1 MTPPTDARTTP
12 SHAAP
17 SRPVPSRTVPSRTPP
32 ARRAPGRTAAR
43 TASAAILTAALIC
56 SPVLAGASAASAT
69 YAYSGTAHSDT
80 VSIEAPGG
88 DSGSSD
94 PPPVDGDAQLGG
106 SSASA
111 AELGASQ
118 EGSWFLGQ
126 SVDSVLGPGQWYTAR
141 EGRTWYGAYR
151 TFSDRYSYCTDA
163 GLKTPHPRFFRNAGA
178 GKSITAA
185 RTAWALHTHRESSS
199 AATHA
204 ALSAMVRLDEAIP
217 HRHAIPPG
225 HPKDLGSDFAEAAK
239 AYTTISRDAKRY
251 AGPYTLD
258 VTLRD
263 RTIRALDV
271 PTGEDSGRDDTTAAS
286 ADVTQEDSAAGVGLV
301 MDAVVSLTSASG
313 HEVPGHDVDLTVT
326 GAQPAQDRV
335 TTSDDPTTV
344 DMLAQGDVPITI
356 EVEVDGL
363 PSSEVSYH
371 RPSGLGS
378 DRVQAVVTPGE
389 PVTLTAEDTW
399 KQKEQPPRP
408 TLPPSPPPSPL
419 PVPTATATYSPPA
432 PPTQEPEPS
441 TTPEAT
447 PPPTTTPPPAPTRT
461 PEPPRTPEAS
471 EPPEAPETEV
481 PETETPETEAPETEV
496 PKTEQ
501 PETEAPETTPPEETA
516 PPEGSPPPEDTAP
529 PQEDEQPGPPPQGGG
544 EPPAPQE
551 PSPPDNP
558 VPAPDGPQPE
568 TLPRTGVDAT
578 AAAGLAL
585 ILVAVGTGALTLAR
599 RR

>member
-1 MTPPTDARTTP
+1 ML
-12 SHAAP
+12 
-17 SRPVPSRTVPSRTPP
+17 
-32 ARRAPGRTAAR
+32 
-43 TASAAILTAALIC
+43 LTAALIC
-56 SPVLAGASAASAT
+56 SPVLSAASAASAPDT
-69 YAYSGTAHSDT
+69 FFGAAQSDT
-80 VSIEAPGG
+80 VSIEAPGS

-94 PPPVDGDAQLGG
+94 PPPGDGDAQLGG
-106 SSASA
+106 STASA

-118 EGSWFLGQ
+118 EGAWFLGQ
-126 SVDSVLGPGQWYTAR
+126 SVDSVLGPGQWYTAK

-185 RTAWALHTHRESSS
+185 RTAWALGTHRESSS

-204 ALSAMVRLDEAIP
+204 ALSALVRLDEAIP

-225 HPKDLGSDFAEAAK
+225 HPKDLGSDFAEAAQT
-239 AYTTISRDAKRY
+239 YTTINRDAKRY

-263 RTIRALDV
+263 RTIHALDA
-271 PTGEDSGRDDTTAAS
+271 PAGEDPAAS
-286 ADVTQEDSAAGVGLV
+286 TGLV
-301 MDAVVSLTSASG
+301 MDALVSLTSASG
-313 HEVPGHDVDLTVT
+313 HEVPGHDVDVTVT
-326 GAQPAQDRV
+326 GADPAQDRV
-335 TTSDDPTTV
+335 TTGDDPTSV
-344 DMLAQGDVPITI
+344 ALLARGDAPITV

-363 PSSEVSYH
+363 PSTEVTYH

-399 KQKEQPPRP
+399 KQKERPPRP
-408 TLPPSPPPSPL
+408 TLPPSPPPSPV
-419 PVPTATATYSPPA
+419 PVPTATATYSPPPTTA
-432 PPTQEPEPS
+432 PPTRSPEPS
-441 TTPEAT
+441 TTPEVT
-447 PPPTTTPPPAPTRT
+447 PPPATTPPPAPTRT
-461 PEPPRTPEAS
+461 PETPRTPEAS
-471 EPPEAPETEV
+471 KPPEAPETER
-481 PETETPETEAPETEV
+481 PETEAPETEG
-496 PKTEQ
+496 
-501 PETEAPETTPPEETA
+501 PETEAPETAPPEETSPPEETA
-516 PPEGSPPPEDTAP
+516 PPEDSAPPEETGP

-551 PSPPDNP
+551 PSPPDSP
-558 VPAPDGPQPE
+558 MPAPDGPEPD

>member
-12 SHAAP
+12 S
-17 SRPVPSRTVPSRTPP
+17 
-32 ARRAPGRTAAR
+32 RTAVR
-43 TASAAILTAALIC
+43 TTGAAILTAALIC
-56 SPVLAGASAASAT
+56 SPVLSGASAASTPDAF
-69 YAYSGTAHSDT
+69 SGTAHSDT
-80 VSIEAPGG
+80 VSIEAPGA
-88 DSGSSD
+88 DSGSAD
-94 PPPVDGDAQLGG
+94 PPPGDGDAQLGG
-106 SSASA
+106 STASA
-111 AELGASQ
+111 AQLGASQ

-126 SVDSVLGPGQWYTAR
+126 SVDSVLGPGQWYTAK

-163 GLKTPHPRFFRNAGA
+163 GLKTPHPRYFRNAGA

-185 RTAWALHTHRESSS
+185 RTAWALSTHRESTS

-204 ALSAMVRLDEAIP
+204 ALSALVRLDEAIP

-225 HPKDLGSDFAEAAK
+225 HPKDLGSDFAEAAQ

-263 RTIRALDV
+263 RTIRALDAPV
-271 PTGEDSGRDDTTAAS
+271 GADSTAS
-286 ADVTQEDSAAGVGLV
+286 AGLV

-313 HEVPGHDVDLTVT
+313 QEVPGHDVDLTVT
-326 GAQPAQDRV
+326 GAEPAQDRV
-335 TTSDDPTTV
+335 TTGDDPTTV
-344 DMLAQGDVPITI
+344 DMLAKGDAPITI

-363 PSSEVSYH
+363 PSSEVAYH

-399 KQKEQPPRP
+399 KRKEQPPRP

-419 PVPTATATYSPPA
+419 PVPTATATYSPPPTTA
-432 PPTQEPEPS
+432 PPTRAPEPS
-441 TTPEAT
+441 TTPEVTT
-447 PPPTTTPPPAPTRT
+447 PPATTPPPAPTRT
-461 PEPPRTPEAS
+461 PEPPEAPET
-471 EPPEAPETEV
+471 ERPETEV
-481 PETETPETEAPETEV
+481 PETEAPETE
-496 PKTEQ
+496 T
-501 PETEAPETTPPEETA
+501 PETTPPEETA
-516 PPEGSPPPEDTAP
+516 PPEDSAPPEKTTP

-551 PSPPDNP
+551 PSPPDSP
-558 VPAPDGPQPE
+558 MPAPDGPEPH

-578 AAAGLAL
+578 SAAGLAL
-585 ILVAVGTGALTLAR
+585 VLVAVGTGALTLAR